1 MADEAS
7 SSPPLVN
14 RVRLQRGLSSRRPAP
29 RCSRRT
35 APCSVRPQAPHFAPG
50 GSLPSPQPPSRHVRA
65 AGGLSMPSKRRTP
78 CLVVPAVSLLAS
90 LVLLV
95 WSPPAHARV
104 TKITILS
111 RGPLCTGTP
120 PTCPSFGSAG
130 QYEV

>member
-1 MADEAS
+1 
-7 SSPPLVN
+7 
-14 RVRLQRGLSSRRPAP
+14 
-29 RCSRRT
+29 
-35 APCSVRPQAPHFAPG
+35 
-50 GSLPSPQPPSRHVRA
+50 
-65 AGGLSMPSKRRTP
+65 MPSKRRTP

-130 QYEV
+130 QYEVITGLADGALDPRDPLNAIIQDIELGKGSDGKVHYTATFQLVKPQDMSKASGLMWQDVPNRGG